1 MNTDDPVADV
11 PPEEVH
17 STDPQPV
24 VSTASGFL
32 GYAFLIFFILLLYRM
47 SWYAMETIAFERLPM
62 IKDFSTFIL
71 IIWLIPVFGLMAS
84 VVNPSMGGTFAWIM
98 TISVILGITWFLSLI
113 YVWMYG
119 VPPQAM
125 ALLTGISN
133 RG

>member
-11 PPEEVH
+11 PPEEVY
-17 STDPQPV
+17 SSEAQPV

-32 GYAFLIFFILLLYRM
+32 GYALLMFFILLLYRM
-47 SWYAMETIAFERLPM
+47 AWYSVETIVFEALPM

-84 VVNPSMGGTFAWIM
+84 VVNPSMGGTLAWIIAM
-98 TISVILGITWFLSLI
+98 SVILGITWFLSLI
-113 YVWMYG
+113 YVYMNG

-125 ALLTGISN
+125 ALLTGN